1 MRKSIVLVGIFLTLL
16 VLTGCGRTRE
26 TIPVAKMNEIMFSTN
41 ESYLNKYINRELEFI
56 GCVRPSEYIS
66 FDSSR
71 PSICIEGL
79 NSIPIKMEIFEGL
92 TMETKGYLE
101 IKFDYGTSIPEVG
114 SVVLVTAIWKNKYNT
129 WLDGKRWEYV
139 QK

>member
-1 MRKSIVLVGIFLTLL
+1 MAKAALYSGTNAERRKRGERS
-16 VLTGCGRTRE
+16 
-26 TIPVAKMNEIMFSTN
+26 
-41 ESYLNKYINRELEFI
+41 
-56 GCVRPSEYIS
+56 
-66 FDSSR
+66 
-71 PSICIEGL
+71 
-79 NSIPIKMEIFEGL
+79 IKMEIFEGL